1 LSETKVISAAQ
12 FVHPL
17 VFVRDVCDGLKRHHV
32 WRAFAWDE
40 TKLRYH
46 RSVLG
51 LFWIIA
57 SYALFVGGISL
68 FFSGFASL
76 SAQEFTIYVALG
88 YATFTF
94 LMANIADGSAV
105 FSTSSA
111 WIKSTNLPY
120 SIYVFK
126 SLFRSL
132 LPFVMQLTVAFALM
146 LYFGTFA
153 KVSWHAFM
161 ALPALVMFLLCAVP
175 LQYALGLISARYDDI
190 QHSINAITR
199 LLIFITPILW
209 VREEAH
215 GTRGLLA
222 DLNPM
227 THFLEIFRNPLMG
240 MDARPLSWMVV
251 IGVTILMWLFAGLI
265 STLMRQRLPFWI

>member
-1 LSETKVISAAQ
+1 MSETKVISAAQ

-17 VFVRDVCDGLKRHHV
+17 VFLRDVYEGLQRHHV

-46 RSVLG
+46 RSVIG
-51 LFWIIA
+51 VFWIIA
-57 SYALFVGGISL
+57 SYALFVGGISI
-68 FFSGFASL
+68 FFGGFAAMSM
-76 SAQEFTIYVALG
+76 QEFTIYVGLG
-88 YATFTF
+88 YSTFQF

-105 FSTSSA
+105 FSSARA

-132 LPFVMQLTVAFALM
+132 LPFVMQLTVAFVLM
-146 LYFGTFA
+146 FYFGTFGN
-153 KVSWHAFM
+153 VTWHALM
-161 ALPALVMFLLCAVP
+161 ALPALGMFLLCAVP
-175 LQYALGLISARYDDI
+175 LQYALGLIAARYSDVK
-190 QHSINAITR
+190 HSINAITR
-199 LLIFITPILW
+199 LMIFITPILW
-209 VREEAH
+209 VREEA
-215 GTRGLLA
+215 GGVRAILA

-240 MDARPLSWMVV
+240 LDVRPLSWMVV
-251 IGVTILMWLFAGLI
+251 IGITIAMWLFAGLV